1 MTYTYSIT
9 YLPCQICNARV
20 HCEECERQ
28 LEKAIMRISGVRGA
42 SVQMAKKALL
52 VDAVIDE
59 DTLLD
64 ALEDLG
70 IFTE

>member
-9 YLPCQICNARV
+9 YLPCQICNARIHCD
-20 HCEECERQ
+20 HCEGQ
-28 LEKAIMRISGVRGA
+28 LEKSIMRISGVRGA
-42 SVQMAKKALL
+42 SVQIAKKSLL
-52 VDAVIDE
+52 VDAATDE

-64 ALEDLG
+64 ALEELG